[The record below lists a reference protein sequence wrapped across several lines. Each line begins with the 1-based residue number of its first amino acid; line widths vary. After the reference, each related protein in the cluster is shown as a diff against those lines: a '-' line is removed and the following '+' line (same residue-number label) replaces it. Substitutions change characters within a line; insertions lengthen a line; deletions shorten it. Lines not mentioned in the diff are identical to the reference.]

1 MDKINNELQEF
12 YDANFLRAR
21 VLESMRDYMSKP
33 ENETGE
39 KITELPQIQFDYV
52 LTVAGRSVFGG
63 MDTQHDYLLLC
74 LLCVVY
80 IEIVT
85 KYNKYVSLEAFA
97 SFVNLPVEFVRT
109 WENDQRSIKKGL
121 YLDNIITELTTIYR
135 DTNYNYN
142 NLNENIYSCD
152 AFNSWGELITAV
164 NGSIFVRL
172 QNVRENSIKSA
183 FLQAKQQ
190 LGAIALVNR
199 EFGWSAD
206 TVTQVERARALSLS
220 DLPKLQS
227 YVNPQKQIESLET

>member
-1 MDKINNELQEF
+1 M
-12 YDANFLRAR
+12 
-21 VLESMRDYMSKP
+21 
-33 ENETGE
+33 
-39 KITELPQIQFDYV
+39 
-52 LTVAGRSVFGG
+52 
-63 MDTQHDYLLLC
+63 
-74 LLCVVY
+74 
-80 IEIVT
+80 
-85 KYNKYVSLEAFA
+85 
-97 SFVNLPVEFVRT
+97 LPVLLR
-109 WENDQRSIKKGL
+109 
-121 YLDNIITELTTIYR
+121 
-135 DTNYNYN
+135 
-142 NLNENIYSCD
+142 
-152 AFNSWGELITAV
+152 SWGELITAV